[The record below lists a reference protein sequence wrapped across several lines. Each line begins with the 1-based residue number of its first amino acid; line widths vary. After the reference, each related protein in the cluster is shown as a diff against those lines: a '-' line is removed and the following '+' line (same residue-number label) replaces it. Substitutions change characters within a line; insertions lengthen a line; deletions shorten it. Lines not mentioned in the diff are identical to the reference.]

1 MGNSLSFNRIHWLM
15 SSEERAWTVYGP
27 DPLFVQHLHFSAFN
41 GLTKYASGSGTFE
54 IAVLFLS
61 PFWDIYESSSLIA
74 FIESL
79 HTVPKSKDIFPLS
92 KQLTETYL
100 SPQKLHNANGSYFP
114 HSSLLAACRV
124 TKNYLILSLERE
136 KNSQKE
142 KKNQKKEKNP
152 TLYYEQK
159 GKKEGLYIVYA
170 IPSCWTF
177 INTAT

>member
-1 MGNSLSFNRIHWLM
+1 M
-15 SSEERAWTVYGP
+15 
-27 DPLFVQHLHFSAFN
+27 
-41 GLTKYASGSGTFE
+41 FE

-124 TKNYLILSLERE
+124 TKNYLILFLERE

-142 KKNQKKEKNP
+142 
-152 TLYYEQK
+152 
-159 GKKEGLYIVYA
+159 
-170 IPSCWTF
+170 
-177 INTAT
+177 